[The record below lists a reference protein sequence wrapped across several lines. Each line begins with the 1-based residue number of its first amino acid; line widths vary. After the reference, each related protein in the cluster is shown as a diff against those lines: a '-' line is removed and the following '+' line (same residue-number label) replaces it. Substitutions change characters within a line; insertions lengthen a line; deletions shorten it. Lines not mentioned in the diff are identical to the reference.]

1 MSRPGDHPRM
11 VVALDVDGTLYDG
24 TQVANEAVD
33 ALREAHRDGHVII
46 IVTGRRFDTL
56 ADVVPAVLPLCT
68 VVVAEEGGVLV
79 DMATGST
86 TLLAPPIDEV
96 VVDALT
102 AAGVTDL
109 DVGRVAV
116 GADRRF
122 EAAMRSVHR
131 THASHHEVVVNKGS
145 VALVPRGCDKGTGL
159 RAALDAVGCSTLPV
173 LAVGDAANDLPMFAV
188 AAVAAAVANADADV
202 VAAGIT
208 LMDAPFG
215 AGVAEALRRF
225 LAG

>member
-1 MSRPGDHPRM
+1 MSHLGHHPRM

-24 TQVANEAVD
+24 TEVADAAVA
-33 ALREAHRDGHVII
+33 ALRDAHRDGHVLL
-46 IVTGRRFDTL
+46 IVTGRRSDTL

-68 VVVAEEGGVLV
+68 MVVAEEGGVLV
-79 DMATGST
+79 DVATGAT

-96 VVDALT
+96 VVAALT
-102 AAGVTDL
+102 SGGVTDL

-122 EAAMRSVHR
+122 ETAMRTVHR
-131 THASHHEVVVNKGS
+131 THAPNHEVVVNKGS
-145 VALVPRGCDKGTGL
+145 VALVPQGCDKGTGL
-159 RAALDAVGCSTLPV
+159 RAALELLGCSTLPV
-173 LAVGDAANDLPMFAV
+173 LAIGDAANDLPMFAV
-188 AAVAAAVANADADV
+188 ATFPVAVANADADV

-208 LMDAPFG
+208 LMEAPFG

-225 LAG
+225 LVP